1 MTDEE
6 LNTAVNKLIS
16 EANEDSEDAKLE
28 YEENC
33 RKARY
38 RAAENRTLRSSILDS
53 ALEKL
58 KETYDRLVQRIQQEL
73 DESLEALY
81 AENYPDGVPGE
92 GINPDDAPYEVD
104 YSLPSRDRYVTVKN
118 YYMAYDD
125 MAQALL
131 DFQRDEIAKDY
142 LGTYYDYLLQLL
154 LLMQN

>member
-33 RKARY
+33 RKVRY

-53 ALEKL
+53 ALAEL

-81 AENYPDGVPGE
+81 AENYPGGVPGE

>member
-1 MTDEE
+1 MTEE
-6 LNTAVNKLIS
+6 EFNQAVNKLIS
-16 EANEDSEDAKLE
+16 EANDDSENAKLE
-28 YEENC
+28 YEKNC
-33 RKARY
+33 RKEKY
-38 RAAENRTLRSSILDS
+38 RAAENRTLRSTVLDA
-53 ALEKL
+53 ALAEL
-58 KETYDRLVQRIQQEL
+58 KDTYDKLVLKIQSEL

-81 AENYPDGVPGE
+81 AENYPVGQPGE

-104 YSLPSRDRYVTVKN
+104 YSLPSRDRYVAVKN

-131 DFQRDEIAKDY
+131 DFQKDEIAKDY

>member
-1 MTDEE
+1 MTEE
-6 LNTAVNKLIS
+6 EFNQAVNKLIS
-16 EANEDSEDAKLE
+16 EANDDSENAKLE
-28 YEENC
+28 YEKNC
-33 RKARY
+33 RKEKY
-38 RAAENRTLRSSILDS
+38 RAAENRTLRSTVLDA
-53 ALEKL
+53 ALAEL
-58 KETYDRLVQRIQQEL
+58 KDTYDKLVLKIQSEL

-81 AENYPDGVPGE
+81 ADNYPEGQPGE

-104 YSLPSRDRYVTVKN
+104 YSLPSRDRYVAVKN

-131 DFQRDEIAKDY
+131 DFQKDEIAKDY